1 MNPVRMIFEDTP
13 DCITIPEALRHRRTE
28 IIVWPLD
35 ESTTLHARSEPTKAT
50 SAEKAP
56 EPGDV
61 ITTPSAAP
69 GLPDLSEF
77 RATLPM
83 QTISAGEFCRA
94 MREQDRF

>member
-13 DCITIPEALRHRRTE
+13 DCITIPEVLRHRRTE

-35 ESTTLHARSEPTKAT
+35 ESTALHAGSESTKAA

-61 ITTPSAAP
+61 ITTPSAVP